1 MRVLISGV
9 TSDLGRA
16 FARAALGAGHEVVGV
31 GTRADRYL
39 SPRVALT
46 VGDAA
51 TAESLVP
58 GSDVVLHLSPVER
71 EVPESGGIPALRRLS
86 NAAARHGI
94 RFVAPIAH
102 GPDAGDAERVVRD
115 SGAEHVVVRTAPLGG
130 RQLDWQACRT
140 IATLLTAPKDTP
152 WRLLHADDLVRFL
165 LQAIVGERTGV
176 VSLAA
181 ADVILAG
188 SAREVLRA
196 VTPTPSTRGIAEWPP
211 MSTSDRKNS
220 AREWGFEC
228 GWTSAEVVAD
238 LARGARGRR
247 LGKDGAADL
256 LPRLPMPAEVL
267 ARHRQPEDGPSLAS
281 VALPSLSV
289 EFDDRIDP
297 RFPVYG
303 GHGMAELF
311 PGPLTPLSIDVHSA
325 GLRAANRA
333 TGRLMG
339 LTGAVGDEWESR
351 GHAVFGHRVYSAVST
366 GVATVPFL
374 PGWTERAV
382 TEHAVGTTW
391 TDLDLFPLDRPAL
404 PTGPRR
410 LMAKMAAWQRF
421 VGVVRRYRAGVKD
434 FAATA
439 VAEHVAT
446 GELAGLTDAAL
457 AARARLL
464 HDRLCQGWVLT
475 TFGGLVAHVAAGPL
489 RKRAKGDTAALGRGA
504 DAANEPVFGEVA
516 ALAALLRADEELRAL
531 AEWGD
536 LAAVRERSPEFGAA
550 FDASLERVGHR
561 GPGEAELSSRTF
573 ADRPALVFAA
583 AVSAARKVEP
593 EPEPEPEPE
602 KPEEPAPSAETS
614 EGAESTETADS
625 TESTE
630 STEDTEDT
638 PEPAAPVR
646 TKKRAVEKLAVA
658 GQRYRELAVDATM
671 RYTDEL
677 RRLVRE
683 WGRRQVHA
691 GRLVDVGDAF
701 HLTLDEL
708 LALPG
713 DVLARVERRRVDLE
727 RMRAIRMPGAV
738 SGSWRPEPDVD
749 PMTEGKQ
756 LSGIGVSAGVV
767 EGVVRVVPADA
778 DTEVEPGEILVTRLA
793 DVGHTAL
800 FGPAAAVVTD
810 LGGPLS
816 RAAVV
821 ARELGVPCVV
831 HTRDASV
838 RLVTGAFVRVDG
850 AEGTVA
856 VLAPASAT
864 QLPARG

>member
-31 GTRADRYL
+31 GGRADRYL
-39 SPRVALT
+39 PPQVALT

-51 TAESLVP
+51 TAESLLP
-58 GSDVVLHLSPVER
+58 GSDVVVHLAPVER

-86 NAAARHGI
+86 TAAARHGI

-140 IATLLTAPKDTP
+140 IVTLLSAPKDTP

-165 LQAIVGERTGV
+165 LHAIAGERTGV
-176 VSLAA
+176 VALAA

-188 SAREVLRA
+188 PAREVLRA

-220 AREWGFEC
+220 GREWGFEC

-247 LGKDGAADL
+247 LAKDGAGDL
-256 LPRLPMPAEVL
+256 LARLPMPAEVL
-267 ARHRQPEDGPSLAS
+267 PRHRQPADGPSLAS

-311 PGPLTPLSIDVHSA
+311 PGPLTPLSIDLHAA

-339 LTGAVGDEWESR
+339 LTGAVEDEWESR
-351 GHAVFGHRVYSAVST
+351 GHAVFGHRVYAAVST

-374 PGWTERAV
+374 PGWTEQAV
-382 TEHAVGTTW
+382 TEHAVGLEW
-391 TDLDLFPLDRPAL
+391 ADLDLFPLDRPTL
-404 PTGPRR
+404 PTGPRKLVAR
-410 LMAKMAAWQRF
+410 IAAWQRF
-421 VGVVRRYRAGVKD
+421 FGVVRRYRAGVRD

-439 VAEHVAT
+439 VAEHVST

-464 HDRLCQGWVLT
+464 HDRLCEGWVLT

-489 RKRAKGDTAALGRGA
+489 RKRAKGDTAAMGRGA
-504 DAANEPVFGEVA
+504 DVANEQVFGEVA

-536 LAAVRERSPEFGAA
+536 LEAVRVRFPEFGAA

-583 AVSAARKVEP
+583 AVSAARNVAPDP
-593 EPEPEPEPE
+593 EPVVE
-602 KPEEPAPSAETS
+602 KPAEPAEAEEGT
-614 EGAESTETADS
+614 EGAETTEPGEAADS

-630 STEDTEDT
+630 STEDI
-638 PEPAAPVR
+638 PEPESPVR
-646 TKKRAVEKLAVA
+646 TKKRVAEKLAVA

-691 GRLVDVGDAF
+691 GRLVDIDDVF

-727 RMRAIRMPGAV
+727 RMRAVRMPATV

-756 LSGIGVSAGVV
+756 LSGIGVSDGIV
-767 EGVVRVVPADA
+767 EGVVRVVSADA
-778 DTEVEPGEILVTRLA
+778 DADVEPGEILVTRLA

-831 HTRDASV
+831 HTKDASV
-838 RLVTGAFVRVDG
+838 RLVTGAYVRVDG
-850 AEGTVA
+850 AEGTVV
-856 VLAPASAT
+856 VLSPAPAT

>member
-1 MRVLISGV
+1 VRILISGV

-16 FARAALGAGHEVVGV
+16 FARAARGAGHEVVGV
-31 GTRADRYL
+31 GSRPDRYL
-39 SPRVALT
+39 PPSVALT

-58 GSDVVLHLSPVER
+58 GSEVVVHLAPVER

-130 RQLDWQACRT
+130 RGLDWQACRT
-140 IATLLTAPKDTP
+140 IATLLSAPKDTQ

-165 LQAIVGERTGV
+165 LHAIAGDRIGV
-176 VSLAA
+176 ISLAA

-188 SAREVLRA
+188 RARETLRA
-196 VTPTPSTRGIAEWPP
+196 VTPTPSTRGIASWPP

-238 LARGARGRR
+238 LARGAQGRR
-247 LGKDGAADL
+247 LEKDGAQDL
-256 LPRLPMPAEVL
+256 LARLPMPVEVL
-267 ARHRQPEDGPSLAS
+267 PRHRAAADGTPLAS

-289 EFDDRIDP
+289 ELDDRIDP

-303 GHGMAELF
+303 GHGTAELF
-311 PGPLTPLSIDVHSA
+311 PGPLTPLSIDLHSA

-339 LTGAVGDEWESR
+339 LTGPIEEEWESR
-351 GHAVFGHRVYSAVST
+351 GHAVFGHRVYAAVST
-366 GVATVPFL
+366 GVATAPFL
-374 PGWTERAV
+374 PGWTEQAV
-382 TEHAVGTTW
+382 TEQAVGTAW
-391 TDLDLFPLDRPAL
+391 ADLDLFPLDKPAV

-410 LMAKMAAWQRF
+410 LVAKVGAWRRF
-421 VGVVRRYRAGVKD
+421 TGVVRRYRARVKD
-434 FAATA
+434 FAGTA

-446 GELAGLTDAAL
+446 GELARLSDAAL

-464 HDRLCQGWVLT
+464 HDRLCEGWVLT
-475 TFGGLVAHVAAGPL
+475 TFGGLVAHAAAGPL
-489 RKRAKGDTAALGRGA
+489 RKRAKGDATALGRGV
-504 DAANEPVFGEVA
+504 DVANEQTFGEVA

-536 LAAVRERSPEFGAA
+536 VEAVRVRFPEFAAA
-550 FDASLERVGHR
+550 FDAAVERVGHR

-583 AVSAARKVEP
+583 AVSAAREVEP
-593 EPEPEPEPE
+593 VAEPDEPVEPV
-602 KPEEPAPSAETS
+602 
-614 EGAESTETADS
+614 EGAEPG
-625 TESTE
+625 E
-630 STEDTEDT
+630 STEDV
-638 PEPAAPVR
+638 PAETLPVR
-646 TKKRAVEKLAVA
+646 TKKSAVEKLAVA
-658 GQRYRELAVDATM
+658 GQRYRELALDATM

-691 GRLVDVGDAF
+691 GRLVDVDDVF

-727 RMRAIRMPGAV
+727 RMRAVRTPCVVA
-738 SGSWRPEPDVD
+738 GSWRPEPDVD

-756 LSGIGVSAGVV
+756 LSGVGVSAGVV
-767 EGVVRVVPADA
+767 DGVVRVVSADA
-778 DTEVEPGEILVTRLA
+778 DVDLEPGEILVTRLA

-831 HTRDASV
+831 HTKDASV

-856 VLAPASAT
+856 VLSPA